1 MAIDTAYRRIEVTP
15 GIAGSKPRVAGH
27 RITVQDIVIWHE
39 FMGRSADDIATDYG
53 LALADVYSALAY
65 YHEHRAEI
73 DEGIRDSDRLAEAMR
88 KRMPSK
94 IPYKGRA

>member
-1 MAIDTAYRRIEVTP
+1 
-15 GIAGSKPRVAGH
+15 
-27 RITVQDIVIWHE
+27 
-39 FMGRSADDIATDYG
+39 